1 MSKSVL
7 ISGAGIAG
15 STLGYW
21 LNKFGYR
28 VTIIERSPIPRLT
41 GQTVD
46 IRDEGRDVIS
56 RMGILDSIE
65 NLMTNESGLRFVDD
79 GNAIRAEHPRAGGK
93 KSFVTD
99 IEILRADLCNVLLN
113 LNKEE
118 IEYIYGDTITSY
130 IEGDDNVDVGFKS
143 GARRQFDLVFIAEGM
158 RSRTRELVFGYVPVH
173 HIGLYTAYFA
183 IPYEE
188 QDGNWVRWH
197 NCVGGK
203 SVLLRPDRQKTSR
216 AYLYIRS
223 NERGLDLKDRPE
235 VIRFIQNT
243 FQHDGWEVPRII
255 EGLRHA
261 EDLYFE
267 DLGQIKM
274 KSWSR
279 GRIAILGD
287 AAYCATPISGMGTT
301 LAIVGAYLLARS
313 LLENPV
319 HAQAFAS
326 YEKKMRPYV
335 NKAQAYNPWTI
346 RLEQPDT
353 KPGINF
359 FYTLKKIDQYPL
371 INLVKSLFNS
381 NKYDPDLLGDESLTT
396 CQLTMTTKQR
406 GGVSHDQ

>member
-56 RMGILDSIE
+56 RMGILDRIE
-65 NLMTNESGLRFVDD
+65 HLMTNESGLRFVDD
-79 GNAIRAEHPRAGGK
+79 DNTVRAEHPRAGGK

-99 IEILRADLCNVLLN
+99 IEILRADLCNILLDATN
-113 LNKEE
+113 NE
-118 IEYIYGDTITSY
+118 IEYIYGDSITSY
-130 IEGDDNVDVGFKS
+130 EERNEKVDVSFKNNP
-143 GARRQFDLVFIAEGM
+143 GRQFDLVFIAEGM
-158 RSRTRELVFGYVPVH
+158 RSRTRELVFGHVPVH

-183 IPYEE
+183 IPYEQ

-197 NCVGGK
+197 NCLGGK

-223 NERGLDLKDRPE
+223 NERDLDLKDRSE
-235 VIRFIQNT
+235 VMRFIQNT
-243 FQHDGWEVPRII
+243 FENDGWEVPRII

-261 EDLYFE
+261 DDLYFE

-279 GRIAILGD
+279 GRVAILGD

-313 LLENPV
+313 LLENST
-319 HAQAFAS
+319 HAQAFCS
-326 YEKKMRPYV
+326 YENKMRPYV
-335 NKAQAYNPWTI
+335 KKAQAYNHWTI

-353 KPGINF
+353 KSGINF
-359 FYTLKKIDQYPL
+359 FYTLKRIDQHPA

-381 NKYDPDLLGDESLTT
+381 NKYNPDLLGDESITALQAT
-396 CQLTMTTKQR
+396 QVSKQSR
-406 GGVSHDQ
+406 GLNHDK

>member
-21 LNKFGYR
+21 LNKFGYF
-28 VTIIERSPIPRLT
+28 VTIIERSPIARLT

-56 RMGILDSIE
+56 RMGILDKIE

-79 GNAIRAEHPRAGGK
+79 DNTIHAEHPRASGK

-99 IEILRADLCNVLLN
+99 IEILRADLCNVLLDAAN
-113 LNKEE
+113 NE

-130 IEGDDNVDVGFKS
+130 VEGNDKIDVGFKS
-143 GARRQFDLVFIAEGM
+143 GHRRQFDLVFIAEGM
-158 RSRTRELVFGYVPVH
+158 RSRTRKLVFGHVPVR

-203 SVLLRPDRQKTSR
+203 SVLLRPDRKKTSR

-223 NERGLDLKDRPE
+223 SERGLDLKDRPE

-313 LLENPV
+313 LIENPA
-319 HAQAFAS
+319 HAQAFGS

-359 FYTLKKIDQYPL
+359 FYTLKRICQHPA

-381 NKYDPDLLGDESLTT
+381 NEYNPDLLGDESITAP
-396 CQLTMTTKQR
+396 QAKKVSKQSR
-406 GGVSHDQ
+406 GLSHDK